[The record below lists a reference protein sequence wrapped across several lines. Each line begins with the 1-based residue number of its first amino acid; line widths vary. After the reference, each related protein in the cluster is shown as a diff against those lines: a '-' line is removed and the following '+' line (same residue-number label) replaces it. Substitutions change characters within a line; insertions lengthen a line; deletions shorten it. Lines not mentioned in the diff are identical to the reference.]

1 MKDYRK
7 EYYKQNTFW
16 NQDYLKIPAEKERIQ
31 EIIYAVPP
39 DTGSI
44 LDVGCGNGAFINAL
58 IGTFAGKKVVGLD
71 SSEEALKYVRTDKI
85 KGNITSL
92 PFENDSFDLVSCLE
106 VLEHLPEDDFREGI
120 SELQRVS
127 KSHIIVTVPN
137 QEELE
142 ASLVMCPK
150 CYCSFN
156 PYLHMRSFNKD
167 NLNKI
172 FKDLRLLCVKE
183 IGPVIEYLSY
193 NHSVLRFYHFWRKPL
208 PPETAICPQCGY
220 QDKKELRNLE
230 SNKNFDNLLSLPVSL
245 FKPLVRLIT
254 PLRRKRRWL
263 LAVYGKSS
271 R

>member
-7 EYYKQNTFW
+7 EYYEQPTFW
-16 NQDYLKIPAEKERIQ
+16 NQDYLKMPAEKERIQ
-31 EIIYAVPP
+31 EIINAVPP

-44 LDVGCGNGAFINAL
+44 LDVGCGNGAFVNTFV
-58 IGTFAGKKVVGLD
+58 GTFSNKKVVGLD

-85 KGNITSL
+85 RGNITSL
-92 PFENDSFDLVSCLE
+92 PFENDTFDLVLCLE

-127 KSHIIVTVPN
+127 KSHIVITVPN
-137 QEELE
+137 QEDLEL
-142 ASLVMCPK
+142 SLVMCPK
-150 CYCSFN
+150 CYCWFI

-167 NLNKI
+167 NLDNL
-172 FKDLRLLCVKE
+172 FKDLKLLCVKE
-183 IGPVIEYLSY
+183 IGPVIEYRSY
-193 NHSVLRFYHFWRKPL
+193 NYSVLRFYHFWRRPL

-220 QDKKELRNLE
+220 QNKKELRNRE
-230 SNKNFDNLLSLPVSL
+230 SSKYFDHLLSLLVSL
-245 FKPLVRLIT
+245 IKPLVRLIT